1 MGLESIA
8 GVVLESVYAVLVQRT
23 EKLLMVRTLSDH
35 VAVEALEV
43 TMMFDLTVTREQVVE
58 PHL

>member
-1 MGLESIA
+1 MRRTGA
-8 GVVLESVYAVLVQRT
+8 ADRKLV
-23 EKLLMVRTLSDH
+23 MVRTLSDH